1 MLVRYL
7 NTDIRKGDEGPITV
21 IAKHPKGK
29 YAIINGYESNKYKR
43 LEAIRTPYKN

>member
-29 YAIINGYESNKYKR
+29 DAIINCYESNLYKR
-43 LEAIRTPYKN
+43 LKAIRTPYTN